1 MKIISTLGINIWY
14 IGVFGTTLTNQN
26 SIQEEIKSR
35 LKLGNA
41 CYHSVQNLLSSS
53 LLSKNLKIEI
63 YRTIILPFV
72 LYGCETWSLTLQ
84 EEHRLRVFE
93 NRVLRR
99 IFGPKRDG
107 VTGEWRKLHNEEL
120 NDLYSSPNIVR
131 VIKSRR
137 LRWAEHV
144 ARMEE
149 GRVVH
154 KVLVGKPEGKRPLGR
169 PRRRWEDNIKMDLEE
184 VGRGCGD
191 WMELA
196 QDRES

>member
-1 MKIISTLGINIWY
+1 M
-14 IGVFGTTLTNQN
+14 
-26 SIQEEIKSR
+26 
-35 LKLGNA
+35 
-41 CYHSVQNLLSSS
+41 
-53 LLSKNLKIEI
+53 
-63 YRTIILPFV
+63 
-72 LYGCETWSLTLQ
+72 
-84 EEHRLRVFE
+84 FE

-99 IFGPKRDG
+99 IFGPRRDG

-137 LRWAEHV
+137 LRLAGHV

-149 GRVVH
+149 GRGVH
-154 KVLVGKPEGKRPLGR
+154 MVLVGKPERKRPLGR
-169 PRRRWEDNIKMDLEE
+169 PIRRWEDNIKMDLQE

-196 QDRES
+196 QDRDRWRALVSTVMKFRVP